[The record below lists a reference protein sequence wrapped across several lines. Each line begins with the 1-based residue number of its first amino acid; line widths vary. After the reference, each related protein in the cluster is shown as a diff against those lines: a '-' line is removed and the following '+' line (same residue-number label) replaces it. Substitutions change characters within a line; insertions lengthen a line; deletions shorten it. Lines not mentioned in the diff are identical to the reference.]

1 MHDRKTVALALEAV
15 SLGFGLSQAAELS
28 GARPSAVRG
37 WAHGHLP
44 HGVLGGRAGGA
55 ALRSSAARGRRG
67 EGARGEGR
75 LRPARLRAA

>member
-15 SLGFGLSQAAELS
+15 SLGFSLSQAAELS

-55 ALRSSAARGRRG
+55 ALRSSAARW
-67 EGARGEGR
+67 
-75 LRPARLRAA
+75 